1 MQQTEEEF
9 VSELMSARTYRLQF
23 PQPDNRHNG
32 VYYIVSPVIDDI
44 YVVIKKYANGEWR
57 HQLVLTRVLWKFWE
71 DGDLTID

>member
-1 MQQTEEEF
+1 
-9 VSELMSARTYRLQF
+9 
-23 PQPDNRHNG
+23 
-32 VYYIVSPVIDDI
+32 VSPVIDDI